1 MLAAEL
7 DKCKGIIQLA
17 SAKVKFLEAEIAK
30 RLLKPTPAPA
40 ALAAPHPG
48 PAVAA
53 KAAPAVKAAPAAVA
67 KSAPALKAPTK
78 PTPATV
84 AKAAK

>member
-30 RLLKPTPAPA
+30 RLLNAGNTQEQEPKDCASLVR
-40 ALAAPHPG
+40 LACRIR
-48 PAVAA
+48 
-53 KAAPAVKAAPAAVA
+53 VKILGERGRT
-67 KSAPALKAPTK
+67 SG
-78 PTPATV
+78 
-84 AKAAK
+84 